1 MTSSAQI
8 EEDFYGWLLAQASA
22 LRARGDGPIDWE
34 NVAEELEGMGRNEEN
49 SLQSYLERLLLHLL
63 KYAYQPDKIT
73 PSWESS
79 IENSRDRIRLLFKRS
94 PSLKSKIEEL
104 FEDAYPLARRQAGAQ
119 MRMRKRQ
126 REARLPKIC
135 PWPLKT
141 VLDPDFWPSPVDSN
155 GRN

>member
-22 LRARGDGPIDWE
+22 LRARGDVPIDWE

-119 MRMRKRQ
+119 MRMHKRQ
-126 REARLPKIC
+126 WDTHLPKTC
-135 PWPLKT
+135 PWPLET
-141 VLDPDFWPSPVDSN
+141 VLDPEFWPAPSDSN

>member
-1 MTSSAQI
+1 MMSSAQI
-8 EEDFYGWLLAQASA
+8 EEDFYGWLFAQASA
-22 LRARGDGPIDWE
+22 LRPRGDVPIDWE

-63 KYAYQPDKIT
+63 KYAYQPDEIT
-73 PSWESS
+73 PSGESS

-94 PSLKSKIEEL
+94 ASLKSKIEEL

-119 MRMRKRQ
+119 MRMHKRQ
-126 REARLPKIC
+126 WDARLPKTC
-135 PWPLKT
+135 PWPLET
-141 VLDPDFWPSPVDSN
+141 VLNPDFWPAPVDSN